1 MLVVWN
7 KALALSCY
15 YLKVLKNFDRKV
27 HFQTAVLTPE
37 NFLIAWRLRLVF
49 DFGIL

>member
-7 KALALSCY
+7 KALVLLYY
-15 YLKVLKNFDRKV
+15 YLKVLKNFDRTV
-27 HFQTAVLTPE
+27 HLQTAALTPK